1 MADEEPAYALLRK
14 SFGEAKGKNMNLN
27 KAMIIGRLTKDPD
40 GRTTP
45 SGRPVTSFSVATN
58 RVWSDASG
66 AKQEA
71 TEYHNVVLWGKLA
84 EIAAQYL
91 VKGQEVYLEGRL
103 QTRSWEGQDGVKRY
117 STEIVGET
125 MQMGS
130 KARGGAPY
138 QNNERPN
145 SVPQA
150 QNNAENIGGSGN
162 MTENAQSP
170 LDNPDEIKIENIP
183 F

>member
-1 MADEEPAYALLRK
+1 
-14 SFGEAKGKNMNLN
+14 MNLN
-27 KAMIIGRLTKDPD
+27 KAMIIGRLTKDPE
-40 GRTTP
+40 GRTTT
-45 SGRPVTSFSVATN
+45 SGRSVTSFSVATN

-71 TEYHNVVLWGKLA
+71 TEYHNVVLWGRLA

-91 VKGQEVYLEGRL
+91 VKGQEVYVEGRL

-117 STEIVGET
+117 TTEIIGDN

-130 KARGGAPY
+130 KAKGGNTTPRNDDA
-138 QNNERPN
+138 ERK
-145 SVPQA
+145 
-150 QNNAENIGGSGN
+150 GN
-162 MTENAQSP
+162 FTSSP
-170 LDNPDEIKIENIP
+170 SMATDSMEPIPADNPDEIKIENIP